1 MSRARRIIVAVIII
15 LVILGLLPRS
25 AVRGTSA
32 LYSARITSSA
42 QQFAGATFSP
52 SAAPLVS
59 HSRRGQDEVLSWA
72 PVSVSSGSTVTYVV
86 TRIRLGISTV
96 VCTGANAPV
105 LTAGSMTCTDKKP
118 GTGALT
124 YTEQPV
130 VIRSGQTTWSL
141 PASAPN

>member
-32 LYSARITSSA
+32 LYSAGTTSSA

-52 SAAPLVS
+52 SVAPLVS
-59 HSRRGQDEVLSWA
+59 HSPRGQDEVLSWA
-72 PVSVSSGSTVTYVV
+72 PVSVSNGLTVTYVV

>member
-15 LVILGLLPRS
+15 LVIFGLLPRS

-32 LYSARITSSA
+32 LYSAGTTSSA

-52 SAAPLVS
+52 SVAPLVS
-59 HSRRGQDEVLSWA
+59 HSPRGQDEVLSWA
-72 PVSVSSGSTVTYVV
+72 PVSGSNGLTVTYVG

>member
-32 LYSARITSSA
+32 LYSAGTTSSA

-52 SAAPLVS
+52 SVAPLVS
-59 HSRRGQDEVLSWA
+59 HSPRGQDEVLSWA
-72 PVSVSSGSTVTYVV
+72 PVSVSNGLTVTYVV
-86 TRIRLGISTV
+86 TRIRLGISTA

>member
-1 MSRARRIIVAVIII
+1 MSRARWIVVVIII
-15 LVILGLLPRS
+15 LVMVVGLLPRS

-52 SAAPLVS
+52 SVAPLVS
-59 HSRRGQDEVLSWA
+59 HSPRGQDEVLSWA
-72 PVSVSSGSTVTYVV
+72 PVSVSSGLTVTYVV

-96 VCTGANAPV
+96 VCTGATTPV
-105 LTAGSMTCTDKKP
+105 LTAGLMTCTDKKP
-118 GTGALT
+118 GTGVIT

-130 VIRSGQTTWSL
+130 VVRTGQVTWSL
-141 PASAPN
+141 PASTPN